1 MLARSTVPMLEW
13 PIQEREMKTQVPS
26 ISYSNIFKSFYS
38 FFFLNSKLGY
48 TWMNWY
54 VIQQNRL
61 QKTLLIGVDNMTEG
75 HFFFNKSELVNF
87 HQCPY
92 FPMVSQ
98 MSYTSSNNTS
108 SSDILD
114 SGLHV
119 SAEKK

>member
-1 MLARSTVPMLEW
+1 
-13 PIQEREMKTQVPS
+13 
-26 ISYSNIFKSFYS
+26 
-38 FFFLNSKLGY
+38 
-48 TWMNWY
+48 MNWY

-87 HQCPY
+87 HHCPY

-119 SAEKK
+119 SAEKKIIVNQRWFLIKIKK